1 MPHSSLKPIQCA
13 LLAVAAGLLLGA
25 GPAAAQGYGGYGP
38 TAYSGPPE
46 EVIVIAPR
54 ERFREQGGSLDI
66 PPDKVSLSTRVRY
79 DDLDLLS
86 WDGAQALRAR
96 VREAAR
102 HVCRHLAEAYPFQR
116 LSTSLKKRPSS
127 GLTPSTEKK
136 FCVTGTPVRRSGS
149 PRPVKRTSPGA

>member
-1 MPHSSLKPIQCA
+1 MPHRSLRLVHC
-13 LLAVAAGLLLGA
+13 GFF
-25 GPAAAQGYGGYGP
+25 AAATCVVLGSTPAIAQDYGSYGP

-54 ERFREQGGSLDI
+54 ERFREQGGSLNL
-66 PPDKVSLSTRVRY
+66 PPERVSLSTRVRY

-86 WDGAQALRAR
+86 WDGAQTLRFR

-116 LSTSLKKRPSS
+116 LSS
-127 GLTPSTEKK
+127 
-136 FCVTGTPVRRSGS
+136 
-149 PRPVKRTSPGA
+149 SPGCYREAVENGLLRADEAINAAQDDFLYGYE

>member
-1 MPHSSLKPIQCA
+1 MPHRSLKPIHCG
-13 LLAVAAGLLLGA
+13 LLAAAAGLLLGA
-25 GPAAAQGYGGYGP
+25 GSAAAQGYGGYGP

-54 ERFREQGGSLDI
+54 ERRIQEQGGSLDF
-66 PPDKVSLSTRVRY
+66 PPNKVSLSTRVRY

-86 WDGAQALRAR
+86 WDGAQTLRMR

-116 LSTSLKKRPSS
+116 LSTSPGCYRETVES
-127 GLTPSTEKK
+127 GMVHADEAINIAREDYLYGYE
-136 FCVTGTPVRRSGS
+136 
-149 PRPVKRTSPGA
+149 